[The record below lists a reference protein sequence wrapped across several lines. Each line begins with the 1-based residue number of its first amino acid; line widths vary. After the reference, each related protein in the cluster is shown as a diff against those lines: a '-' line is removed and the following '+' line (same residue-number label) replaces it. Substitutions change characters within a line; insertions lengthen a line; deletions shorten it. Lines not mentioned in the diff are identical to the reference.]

1 MFSWGDW
8 RWSGTAKGFMMNTE
22 GQIMASGRGEIAT
35 DMSNVDQYKYTIK
48 MDDVQVGG
56 SAQTTAALGLTFR
69 PLKGLRLNAD
79 WNFFARNYADYDIDA
94 SQATQKEPYVVE
106 KPWEIPSW
114 STFDVSAGYTFDLG
128 KIRATLSGNVNNLFN
143 QEYIADAR
151 DGSNH
156 DWGTATRVIYGWG
169 RTYSVKLKF
178 NF

>member
-69 PLKGLRLNAD
+69 PLKGLRLNDQFAY
-79 WNFFARNYADYDIDA
+79 NFGIMESIDI
-94 SQATQKEPYVVE
+94 S
-106 KPWEIPSW
+106 
-114 STFDVSAGYTFDLG
+114 
-128 KIRATLSGNVNNLFN
+128 
-143 QEYIADAR
+143 YISIQLCSCVFFR
-151 DGSNH
+151 FRI
-156 DWGTATRVIYGWG
+156 TE
-169 RTYSVKLKF
+169 
-178 NF
+178 